1 MNQTRPILLA
11 SASAARLALL
21 QNAGLTV
28 DAIPAGIDEDSA
40 KHSLQAEQADPSDA
54 AVFLA
59 EMKATKISGRHPDA
73 LVIGADQILTCGD
86 VWFDKAPDMDH
97 LRAHLTALRGKTHR
111 LHSGACVALAGSR
124 IWGHVETADLTMR
137 PFSDDFLT
145 AYLDA
150 DGEDAIKSVGGYRL
164 EGSGA
169 QLFDRIEGDYF
180 TILGLPL
187 TPLLGFLRQT
197 GALMV

>member
-1 MNQTRPILLA
+1 M
-11 SASAARLALL
+11 
-21 QNAGLTV
+21 
-28 DAIPAGIDEDSA
+28 PAGVDEESA
-40 KHSLQAEQADPSDA
+40 KHSLQAEQANPSDA

-86 VWFDKAPDMDH
+86 VWFDKAPDLEH
-97 LRAHLTALRGKTHR
+97 LQAHLTALRGKTHR

-137 PFSDDFLT
+137 SFTDDFLT
-145 AYLDA
+145 AYLDSERETA
-150 DGEDAIKSVGGYRL
+150 LQCVGGYRL
-164 EGSGA
+164 EGPGA
-169 QLFDRIEGDYF
+169 QLFERIQGDYF

-187 TPLLGFLRQT
+187 VALLAFLRQN
-197 GALMV
+197 GALIV